1 MGELSLRQCSLARSG
16 LIRPGEISAAWIL
29 LRSAYWTGCASRGRL
44 RPGIASWNCTRPFL
58 QDVLA
63 LLVQKL
69 PEFVYDRG
77 KSFRAWLR
85 TIVLNRWRD
94 RLRRK
99 APRAGLN
106 AAELSDLADGDGL
119 EALWDEEHRQ
129 YLTARALRVMQAEF
143 QPTTWKACWEHVAAD
158 RSAADIAAELG
169 ISENAVY
176 IATSRVLRR
185 LRQELDGMLD

>member
-1 MGELSLRQCSLARSG
+1 
-16 LIRPGEISAAWIL
+16 
-29 LRSAYWTGCASRGRL
+29 
-44 RPGIASWNCTRPFL
+44 